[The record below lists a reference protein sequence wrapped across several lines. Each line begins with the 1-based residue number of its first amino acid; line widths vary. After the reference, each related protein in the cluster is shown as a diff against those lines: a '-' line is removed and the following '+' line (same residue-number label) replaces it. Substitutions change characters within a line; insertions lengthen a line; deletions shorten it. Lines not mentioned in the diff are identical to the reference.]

1 MERCAVLQATR
12 SVLTQSPHPSRAS
25 LARSNHFSQKD
36 TGGPS
41 CTLCTTLTPMR
52 MEAELIAF
60 LWQQPRPKIPAVSEF
75 RTSRPSSRN
84 ASVVR
89 DAFMPL
95 PDSIHCQAQTP
106 TGSLPDIYSVA
117 HSSFHPS
124 LIPAK
129 VGCFPAV
136 VFIFSGAVL
145 FLLHP
150 SSFNETLDPPL
161 YFYRRSWW
169 WCRPNIF

>member
-1 MERCAVLQATR
+1 MVVEVSVCVLLSNKSLQNNGTLCCAASDAFCAYPITSSLTR
-12 SVLTQSPHPSRAS
+12 

-41 CTLCTTLTPMR
+41 CTIYATLTPMR

-117 HSSFHPS
+117 HSSFRPS
-124 LIPAK
+124 LIPVK

-136 VFIFSGAVL
+136 GLHL
-145 FLLHP
+145 FRCCLV
-150 SSFNETLDPPL
+150 SSASFKL
-161 YFYRRSWW
+161 
-169 WCRPNIF
+169 